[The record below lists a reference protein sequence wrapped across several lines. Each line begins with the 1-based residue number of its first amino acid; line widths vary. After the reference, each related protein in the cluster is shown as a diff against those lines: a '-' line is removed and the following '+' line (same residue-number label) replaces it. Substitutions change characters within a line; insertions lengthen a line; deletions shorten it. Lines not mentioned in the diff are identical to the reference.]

1 MDGLCQGR
9 RRDRRRQATSNHH
22 QPTSLHQAEGSQNKS
37 CHPARCCRAEATLPF
52 RCAATMSLPST
63 QRPPPYAGPQGHQT
77 LHRTQEYQQGQQFSL
92 HCMSLTIQLALHV
105 PKPPPAIPSTPLP
118 PSARG
123 PQVRVSPA
131 LPAVPADGDGERLH
145 AGERVEARERQAA
158 AEGRRRDAGLNTCLD
173 SGEKDKQIL
182 LYDNTICRDR
192 DTLCSQDLCLK
203 LVSNEHE
210 EHFLYR
216 DSLPHSYTYCLAQA
230 LDDSPSNFTS
240 ARPPSVCTPNRI
252 YTFEAAHHW
261 KPGLK
266 GEQTCTHTNQ
276 CINPLSCINMRIA
289 LSETRTRAQAQ
300 LRVAR
305 GEPEAGAR
313 ARSQRCARPMEDS
326 AQIASKTVM
335 HTTKAM
341 PHAARRSRYPG
352 AAMFPVL
359 RSVDGLCQGRR
370 RDGILKP
377 GHPEPYF
384 FRGFRSTKPPS
395 PEA

>member
-1 MDGLCQGR
+1 M
-9 RRDRRRQATSNHH
+9 
-22 QPTSLHQAEGSQNKS
+22 
-37 CHPARCCRAEATLPF
+37 
-52 RCAATMSLPST
+52 
-63 QRPPPYAGPQGHQT
+63 
-77 LHRTQEYQQGQQFSL
+77 HRTQEYQQGQQFIL

-216 DSLPHSYTYCLAQA
+216 DSLPHSYTYCLPQA

-370 RDGILKP
+370 RDRRRQATSKP
-377 GHPEPYF
+377 HQPTSLHHAQGSHNKRCHPA
-384 FRGFRSTKPPS
+384 RCCRADATLHARCSALVGTQSGTHTTRSSNSARTWNAPRQEDKRA
-395 PEA
+395 PEYL